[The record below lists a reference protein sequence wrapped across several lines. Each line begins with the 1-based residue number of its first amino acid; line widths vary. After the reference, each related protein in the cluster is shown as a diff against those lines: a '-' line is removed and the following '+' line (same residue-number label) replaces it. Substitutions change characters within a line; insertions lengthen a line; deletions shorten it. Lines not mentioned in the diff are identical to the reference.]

1 MPFFEVSCKSNIN
14 IEDAFLSLARKIR
27 EQRERRVSIKKD
39 LPLMY
44 IFFNFI
50 PICLQGDNFD
60 NDEKQDKKSPGSNGL
75 GTFSLG
81 SFSGDN
87 RCTC

>member
-1 MPFFEVSCKSNIN
+1 
-14 IEDAFLSLARKIR
+14 
-27 EQRERRVSIKKD
+27 
-39 LPLMY
+39 MY
-44 IFFNFI
+44 FNFI
-50 PICLQGDNFD
+50 PIRLQGDNFD